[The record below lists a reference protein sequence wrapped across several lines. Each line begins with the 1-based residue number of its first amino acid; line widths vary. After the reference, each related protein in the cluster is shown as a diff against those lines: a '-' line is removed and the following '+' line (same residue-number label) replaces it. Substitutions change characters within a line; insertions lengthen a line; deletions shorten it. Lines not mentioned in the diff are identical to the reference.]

1 MSGIAIYSGD
11 TIIYWSG
18 IVIAL
23 GVAACFALSHAL
35 YTSYAGNGG
44 VLWVFFPLAVLFS
57 VPLSRAI
64 HWYCHA
70 EQYVSFWRALTDYSG
85 GGYCLPGVLIGAL
98 LAAFL
103 VGKLGFTN
111 NVPRM
116 LDAVAPGGALCV
128 AFIRLSAVFNSSCR
142 AKIAVKTAAL
152 QHLPLASPIYISGAA
167 DYRFATFF
175 IDFIAMLVLTLVMMR
190 FYLKRRSA
198 PMREGLSADGDT
210 ARIFLLLF
218 SGIEFILD
226 STRYDS
232 SFMHFNGFVSI
243 VQICC
248 AVCIVAVLVYYSVQS
263 IRVNGRSGKHWA
275 MWVWFFA
282 SFVCVGL
289 SEYYVQRHGDWY
301 LRCYLV
307 MFIGLAL
314 LCACVY
320 TMYMT
325 RCEKPVEDD

>member
-1 MSGIAIYSGD
+1 MNGIAVYSGNI
-11 TIIYWSG
+11 IIYWSG

-23 GVAACFALSHAL
+23 GIAACFALSYSLH
-35 YTSYAGNGG
+35 TSFVGKGG
-44 VLWVFFPLAVLFS
+44 VLWMLLPLAVLFS
-57 VPLSRAI
+57 VPLCRLI

-70 EQYVSFWRALTDYSG
+70 EQYTGFWGAITDYSG
-85 GGYCLPGVLIGAL
+85 GGYCLPGALIGVL

-111 NVPRM
+111 NVPRL
-116 LDAVAPGGALCV
+116 LDAITPGCALCV

-142 AKIAVKTAAL
+142 AKIAVKTPAL

-175 IDFIAMLVLTLVMMR
+175 IEFLAMLVLTLVMIR
-190 FYLKRRSA
+190 FYFKRRSL
-198 PMREGLSADGDT
+198 PMRGGLSSDGDT

-248 AVCIVAVLVYYSVQS
+248 AVCIVAVLVYYSVCS
-263 IRVNGRSGKHWA
+263 IRVNGRGAKHWA
-275 MWVWFFA
+275 LWIGFFA
-282 SFVCVGL
+282 SFAGAGL

-301 LRCYLV
+301 IGCYLA
-307 MFIGLAL
+307 MFISLAA

-320 TMYMT
+320 AMYISC
-325 RCEKPVEDD
+325 CEPTGRRS